1 VVIYDNQQDNQE
13 QRNATAAHAAMGQ
26 QEEPL
31 PENPEECF
39 KTMR

>member
-1 VVIYDNQQDNQE
+1 MVTYLPIGQSRE
-13 QRNATAAHAAMGQ
+13 EEFSPAAHAAMGQ

-31 PENPEECF
+31 PETPEEIF